1 MTVQS
6 PIPDY
11 SAARAAMVDSQL
23 RPQGVTDRGVLAA
36 MGSVAREEFLPADIR
51 PLAYVDRSLPLGDG
65 RFQPPPAFLGQLLT
79 GMAPQAGER
88 ALVVGGSGYSGGVL
102 EHIGCDVTSI
112 DARPDPAAIGGK
124 AGAAFDLILIDGAVE
139 YVPEAF
145 ISLLADGGRLGAA
158 LMEGGVSRLIVGR
171 KAGGA
176 FGYFSIGDADIA
188 ALPSFSRPRAF
199 TF

>member
-11 SAARAAMVDSQL
+11 SAARTAMVDSQL

-36 MGSVAREEFLPADIR
+36 MGSIAREEFVPEGVR

-65 RFQPPPAFLGQLLT
+65 RFLPPPAFLGQLLT
-79 GMAPQAGER
+79 GMAPVAGER
-88 ALVVGGSGYSGGVL
+88 ALVVGGSGYSEAVL
-102 EHIGCDVTSI
+102 SHIGCAVTSV
-112 DARPDPAAIGGK
+112 DAEAATGSKPGS
-124 AGAAFDLILIDGAVE
+124 AYDLILIEGAVE

-145 ISLLADGGRLGAA
+145 ISQLADGGRLGAA
-158 LMEGGVSRLIVGR
+158 LIESGVSRLIVGR

-176 FGYFSIGDADIA
+176 FGYFSIGDADVA
-188 ALPSFSRPRAF
+188 PLPGFSRPRAF